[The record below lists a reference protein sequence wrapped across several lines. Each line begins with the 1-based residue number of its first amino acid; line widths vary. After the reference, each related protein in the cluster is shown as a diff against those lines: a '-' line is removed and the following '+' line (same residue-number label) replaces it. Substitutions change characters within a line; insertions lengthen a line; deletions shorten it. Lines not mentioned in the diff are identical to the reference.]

1 MRPVLAARRKADRSS
16 GRTQTK
22 FELVINLQTAKTMG
36 YEVPAGPGAARL
48 PHLEEGNLWIRATMP
63 PLLAAGSAAY
73 EFHLAAKRS
82 YFHVIAD
89 RWCARGGTAREA
101 GRHNRPLVYAVDRCR
116 RSAFVGKGLARSQAK
131 LPRGGRTT

>member
-36 YEVPAGPGAARL
+36 HEVPAGPGAARL

-82 YFHVIAD
+82 YFHVI
-89 RWCARGGTAREA
+89 
-101 GRHNRPLVYAVDRCR
+101 VDRV
-116 RSAFVGKGLARSQAK
+116 RSRGHRARSGASQPAIGVCSGSLSAIGFCWK
-131 LPRGGRTT
+131 RAGAIPS